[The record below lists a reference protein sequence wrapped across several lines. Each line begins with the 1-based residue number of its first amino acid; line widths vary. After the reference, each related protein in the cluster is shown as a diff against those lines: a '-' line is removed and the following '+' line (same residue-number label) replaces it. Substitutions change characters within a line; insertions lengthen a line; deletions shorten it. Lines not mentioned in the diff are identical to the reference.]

1 MKRLVSKALRKVGWE
16 LRRFRPE
23 SSEWV
28 RLKWMLSAHRVETV
42 LDVGAN
48 RGQFAR
54 SLRDSGFEGRIVS
67 FEPVSE
73 AHSQLC
79 RVARKDSLWTVAERV
94 AIGDRDGQTEIHVAH
109 NSVSSSLLPML
120 DSHLVAEPE
129 SGFVAT
135 ELVPI
140 ARLDSIASRFLE
152 NDKPIFIKVDVQGFE
167 KRVLDGAPKL
177 LKRTVGL
184 QLELSLVPLYEGE
197 TLFQPMVEYLRTMD
211 FDLWAFVPGFVDK
224 QNGRMLQVDGVFFQR
239 KSEEQ
244 SLIAGLIR

>member
-1 MKRLVSKALRKVGWE
+1 
-16 LRRFRPE
+16 
-23 SSEWV
+23 
-28 RLKWMLSAHRVETV
+28 
-42 LDVGAN
+42 
-48 RGQFAR
+48 
-54 SLRDSGFEGRIVS
+54 
-67 FEPVSE
+67 
-73 AHSQLC
+73 
-79 RVARKDSLWTVAERV
+79 
-94 AIGDRDGQTEIHVAH
+94 
-109 NSVSSSLLPML
+109 ML